1 MRGNHAKSASCFP
14 RWSCAGLLLI
24 AACTPPSAS
33 GTALSAQDLCVTEG
47 HLDDAGGGRLSVNV
61 PKMRAYVNGT
71 TADAAELRFTYLG
84 PTETSTALGSGAV
97 RTQFGLKLRAQDAC
111 NLLYVM
117 WREEP
122 ASKLVVSL
130 KSNPGQHT
138 SAKCGNS
145 GYQNLKP
152 QTTVAVPALQPD
164 DFHTLRGEIRGRE
177 LRAYVDGRLV
187 WFGLL
192 DATAAALKGPVG
204 VRTDNAHLEF
214 QLIAKGS
221 SASGARCRSGAEEAD

>member
-14 RWSCAGLLLI
+14 RWSAAGLLLI
-24 AACTPPSAS
+24 AACSPPSAN
-33 GTALSAQDLCVTEG
+33 GTGLSAHDLCVTEG
-47 HLDDAGGGRLSVNV
+47 HLEDAGNGRLSVNV

-71 TADAAELRFTYLG
+71 TADVAELRFTYLG
-84 PTETSTALGSGAV
+84 PTAASTALGSGAV

-117 WREEP
+117 WREKPVSE
-122 ASKLVVSL
+122 LVVSL
-130 KSNPGQHT
+130 KTNPGQHT
-138 SAKCGNS
+138 SAQCGNQ

-152 QTTVAVPALQPD
+152 QVSSAIPALRPGDAHRLQA
-164 DFHTLRGEIRGRE
+164 EIKGQE
-177 LRAYVDGRLV
+177 LRALVDGKLV
-187 WFGLL
+187 WQGLL
-192 DATAAALKGPVG
+192 DSTAASLKGPVG

-214 QLIAKGS
+214 QLIAKGA